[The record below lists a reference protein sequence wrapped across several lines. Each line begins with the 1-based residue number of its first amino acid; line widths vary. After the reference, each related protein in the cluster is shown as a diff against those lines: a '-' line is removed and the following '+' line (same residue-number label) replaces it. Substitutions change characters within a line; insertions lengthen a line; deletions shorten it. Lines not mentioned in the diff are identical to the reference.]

1 VRLVVVLVATT
12 LAAWIASMASVRVLS
27 SYARRFGF
35 FVVMGLWL
43 AVFSDLPRHDIGA
56 HPWPLGGGT
65 RGLRPGSVG
74 AGRSRDGLAAA
85 TGPGSRRL
93 RARRLAS
100 ESSIQRPVTPAA
112 KRSPWEGP

>member
-12 LAAWIASMASVRVLS
+12 LAAWIASMASGRVLS

-56 HPWPLGGGT
+56 HPWPSALALAVYDLGLWALAGAVMAW
-65 RGLRPGSVG
+65 RLRP
-74 AGRSRDGLAAA
+74 APA
-85 TGPGSRRL
+85 
-93 RARRLAS
+93 
-100 ESSIQRPVTPAA
+100 PAA
-112 KRSPWEGP
+112 